1 MMSLLRIFSLV
12 IITCAITACGF
23 HLRGTYNLPEHLS
36 PLYLDKESMSLL
48 LYKELRSTLRASG
61 AELTD
66 DAATAASVLEIFQEE
81 RTHDVISVDTLGRA
95 REYRLIYRLSFTLQA
110 SGEAVIDRSNIQLTR
125 NLLFNPEA
133 VLGVA
138 EETENIYRNMIRD
151 STGQILLRL
160 QAQKLQE

>member
-1 MMSLLRIFSLV
+1 MRLLRTFGLV
-12 IITCAITACGF
+12 LLTCTIAACGY
-23 HLRGTYNLPEHLS
+23 HLRGSYELPQHLS
-36 PLYLDKESMSLL
+36 PMYLDKDSMSLL

-66 DAATAASVLEIFQEE
+66 DPEAAASVLEISREE
-81 RTHDVISVDTLGRA
+81 QTRDVISVDTLGRA
-95 REYRLIYRLSFTLQA
+95 REYRLIYRLAFTLQA
-110 SGEAVIDRSNIQLTR
+110 SGEALIDRSRIELTR

-138 EETENIYRNMIRD
+138 EETQNIYRDMIRD

-160 QAQKLQE
+160 QALK